1 MDPKSAGRI
10 LAFGRVAIGAALIVA
25 PEKVL
30 TPWIGRDG
38 SSAGAGV
45 VGAAMGARD
54 LALGAGQLASL
65 RSGDGVRSWMLAG
78 VFCDLIDLVGT
89 VRARDDL
96 PRGGVA
102 VVGLMATTGA
112 VAGVWLQSAAS

>member
-1 MDPKSAGRI
+1 MDPQAAARM
-10 LAFGRVAIGAALIVA
+10 LAFGRVAVGAALIVA

-38 SSAGAGV
+38 SGAGAGV

-54 LALGAGQLASL
+54 VALGGGQLAAL

-78 VFCDLIDLVGT
+78 VASDLVDLVAT
-89 VRARDDL
+89 ARARDSL
-96 PRGGVA
+96 PSGGVA
-102 VVGLMATTGA
+102 LVGVMAATG
-112 VAGVWLQSAAS
+112 VAAGLWLQSAAS